1 MTDIAMLMSGTALS
15 TPDWTANA
23 EARLTVPR
31 RGLNSDDLPAAAAK
45 PAAGKPLPKTVD
57 KIEAMRA
64 QLDVSGRSRLLIDRE
79 DRAGRFIYRIL
90 NPDTGE
96 TMRQWPPEG
105 YLDLIAYLR
114 DGQGGLLDQRA

>member
-1 MTDIAMLMSGTALS
+1 MTDIATLMSGTALS
-15 TPDWTANA
+15 SPEWAANA
-23 EARLTVPR
+23 EGALRPGQ
-31 RGLNSDDLPAAAAK
+31 RGLKGDDPVQALVKA
-45 PAAGKPLPKTVD
+45 AAGKALPKTVD

>member
-1 MTDIAMLMSGTALS
+1 MTDIATLMSGTAMS
-15 TPDWTANA
+15 SPEWAANA
-23 EARLTVPR
+23 EGAIRSAQ
-31 RGLNSDDLPAAAAK
+31 RGLKGDAQIEALVKAAE
-45 PAAGKPLPKTVD
+45 GKALPKTVD

>member
-1 MTDIAMLMSGTALS
+1 MTDIATLMSGTALS
-15 TPDWTANA
+15 SPEWAANA
-23 EARLTVPR
+23 DGTLKSLR
-31 RGLNSDDLPAAAAK
+31 RGLNADDMLAAAAK
-45 PAAGKPLPKTVD
+45 PAAGKALAKTVD

-64 QLDVSGRSRLLIDRE
+64 ELDVSGRSRLLIDRE
-79 DRAGRFIYRIL
+79 ESAGRFIYRIL

>member
-1 MTDIAMLMSGTALS
+1 MSSPEWA
-15 TPDWTANA
+15 ANA
-23 EARLTVPR
+23 EVAVTRSAQ
-31 RGLNSDDLPAAAAK
+31 RGLKGDEPVVAAAK
-45 PAAGKPLPKTVD
+45 PAAGKALPKTVD

>member
-1 MTDIAMLMSGTALS
+1 MLMSGTALS
-15 TPDWTANA
+15 TPDRTANA

-31 RGLNSDDLPAAAAK
+31 RGLNSDDLLAAAAK

-79 DRAGRFIYRIL
+79 ESAGRFIYRIL

>member
-1 MTDIAMLMSGTALS
+1 MLMSGTALS

-31 RGLNSDDLPAAAAK
+31 RGLNSDDLLAAAAK

-79 DRAGRFIYRIL
+79 ESAGRFIYRIL

>member
-1 MTDIAMLMSGTALS
+1 MSSPEWA
-15 TPDWTANA
+15 ANA
-23 EARLTVPR
+23 EGAKRSGQ
-31 RGLNSDDLPAAAAK
+31 RGLKGDAQFEALVKAAR
-45 PAAGKPLPKTVD
+45 GKALPKTVD

>member
-1 MTDIAMLMSGTALS
+1 MSS
-15 TPDWTANA
+15 RDWAANA
-23 EARLTVPR
+23 EGAVFRSGQ
-31 RGLNSDDLPAAAAK
+31 RGLEGDSRVEALIEAAR
-45 PAAGKPLPKTVD
+45 GKALPKTVD
-57 KIEAMRA
+57 KIEALRA

-96 TMRQWPPEG
+96 TIRQWPPEG

-114 DGQGGLLDQRA
+114 DTDGQGAVVDQRA

>member
-1 MTDIAMLMSGTALS
+1 MLMSGTALS
-15 TPDWTANA
+15 TPDRAANA

-31 RGLNSDDLPAAAAK
+31 RGLNSDDLLAAAAK

>member
-1 MTDIAMLMSGTALS
+1 MTDIATLMSGTALS
-15 TPDWTANA
+15 SPEWAANA
-23 EARLTVPR
+23 SRTQGSEQ
-31 RGLNSDDLPAAAAK
+31 RGSKGDKPIETAVKAAIGKALPQ
-45 PAAGKPLPKTVD
+45 TVD
-57 KIEAMRA
+57 KIEALRD
-64 QLDVSGRSRLLIDRE
+64 QLDASARSRLLIDRE
-79 DRAGRFIYRIL
+79 ERAGRFIYRIL